1 MMKTEKV
8 ESREDQTQEW
18 GVRRGEVGVGERAS
32 TQCQGCGEMRTEDS

>member
-18 GVRRGEVGVGERAS
+18 GVRRGEVGSGEKGKHPVAGMWRD
-32 TQCQGCGEMRTEDS
+32 ED